1 MKRLKKLFAAG
12 LMTVVTGFA
21 CVGSAVANFAKAF
34 FSFGSVNAAVGENKN
49 TNTDSLVVRGKIVTV
64 SNFPSTENL
73 ERGTKIDLPYL
84 GKEGEIFDVVAT
96 DAPSASAST
105 AFATGDHLYAE
116 ITNPYGVKLTKY
128 DDTVSSQAGFGKTA
142 VAEAGQGQVS
152 YNETSKKLELTP
164 AIAGTYK
171 VQYYVMNADR
181 TWTSSPVYELS
192 VQKTTYGMEM
202 VENSATV
209 MPSTVKVVE
218 ASTKVTV
225 GLPLVYD
232 KEGNLVTD
240 DIVLGD
246 KFAENGEDYYYVA
259 KYESR
264 ATETNTLKLG
274 EVTNV
279 SLSDTV
285 QNTYAEYKTYYVRKV
300 KASDYDASADKARYK
315 LYVEAGNQTNA
326 TVTGTKTALNFVDAS
341 KVTTEGVA
349 YDLNAYEFNAS
360 KGINSIQYKLCM
372 NNDSATPAKPE
383 TYLTRTIEGKSTY
396 DNSEVE
402 LGATPAKKFLSTDL
416 EYGEKTYLPKVS
428 AVDLKNN
435 KSSVNA
441 FYYYTVKVKTK
452 DGYSVEKVTMGK
464 DEKGFYF
471 IPMAA
476 TGSTYEIY
484 YNVRDFYGNTV
495 EDDDNADYPNHYQVS
510 ITDRKSPTVSFAR
523 SFNGLA
529 TDISTEDLTDYSY
542 SIPTKVKIGDT
553 IAVPAIYASDNSGL
567 SSITRSIQSKD
578 KTFKSTKEGETTS
591 TNVSGTIYLTRQD
604 GTTATSSGFT
614 LGQSGSTINDIVK
627 FSDVSYENGFKVVNN
642 EFTKQD
648 GTTFENDEYM
658 RAKNSQVAFVKI
670 DGKVFGKGTYT
681 LTLNATDKA
690 LNSNSSSRTYTFEVV
705 EDDVD
710 FGTPTV
716 TYGKS
721 TVNNVTKD
729 QEFKIAVPKIS
740 DNQTTNP
747 LVRYYAVVTNG
758 ANVTYHQLSLDDSKS
773 NIVVKMNETIGETNK
788 TLYELAAETT
798 SRNFEIRAYV
808 MNYGSKFYE
817 TNRVTLA
824 GATKAQAEELILNW
838 FKENYDAKADEEKDK
853 SVAMASYKISL
864 KNLDDKEAPVFVN
877 ETGTIFDQ
885 NTVEVEQFKEIEVNG
900 VKFTDNTSSAY
911 VYAEVR
917 DSKGNIYDYSE
928 RGSLVIKEVGG
939 KYEYTF
945 PGIKFTPTNADKENY
960 YTVTYMLQDRGGNT
974 VSYSVVLVQAKDK
987 QAPVISGV
995 DNSDA
1000 TIELGETLNLYQI
1013 VATDNQSSE
1022 GEITLNFEV
1031 KDQNGKYVNSW
1042 CNDFNRTFTPEA
1054 VGTYTVSV
1062 SATDKDGNTST
1073 KSSFTVKVQDTLKP
1087 VINLIGDTTD
1097 EISYSEDDIA
1107 TAFPQVSIPTF
1118 TVADQKPENSTV
1130 TKGGIFGATG
1140 SIKLSAPTKGSDN
1153 KSEYEYDMQG
1163 KLKDGKDRFNFTRE
1177 GDMFKFTPDA
1187 RGTYTIT
1194 YTATDNNGNKAEN
1207 EKTIT
1212 IRVGDTEAPQI
1223 ILTSS
1228 LKNILDAG
1236 FVLGENTTLKIN
1248 TNARIYSESN
1258 YDSEHVYLKDNVAG
1272 IEGFNCKEYKNPDDE
1287 SEVLYHY
1294 YTVGVTITDGNSS
1307 RVSSTSDDNGYMTFN
1322 FKSAGTYTITFTATD
1337 KAGNNETWSRQFKV
1351 VAPDSTTSEKTT
1363 IIGTILIVIS
1373 AIVLAGVVLYFI
1385 KGTKIAKNRKKGK
1398 KVDNKKNDKIEA

>member
-21 CVGSAVANFAKAF
+21 CVGGAVANFAKVF
-34 FSFGSVNAAVGENKN
+34 FSRGSVDAATVGDNKN
-49 TNTDSLVVRGKIVTV
+49 TNADSSVVRGKVVTV
-64 SNFPSTENL
+64 SNFPSTEKL
-73 ERGTKIDLPYL
+73 ERGDTIQLPYL
-84 GKEGEIFDVVAT
+84 GTEGGIADIAVSSS
-96 DAPSASAST
+96 SASG
-105 AFATGDHLYAE
+105 FAAGDHLYME

-128 DDTVSSQAGFGKTA
+128 SDAVTYQEGNGKTDFTDI
-142 VAEAGQGQVS
+142 GQGQLS
-152 YNETSKKLELTP
+152 YNAVTKRIEFTP
-164 AIAGTYK
+164 IIAGTYK
-171 VQYYVMNADR
+171 VQYYVKNADDV
-181 TWTSSPVYELS
+181 WTSSPVYELS
-192 VQKTTYGMEM
+192 VAKTTYGMEM
-202 VENSATV
+202 IDNSASV
-209 MPSTVKVVE
+209 MPSTVKVTE
-218 ASTKVTV
+218 ASAKVTV
-225 GLPLVYD
+225 GLPLVKD
-232 KEGNLVTD
+232 KEGNLVTG
-240 DIVLGD
+240 DIILGD
-246 KFAENGEDYYYVA
+246 KFAENGEEYYYVA

-264 ATETNTLKLG
+264 ATKDAQVKLG
-274 EVTNV
+274 DVTNV
-279 SLSDTV
+279 SLSDEV

-300 KASDYDASADKARYK
+300 KVSEYDALADKAEYK

-326 TVTGTKTALNFVDAS
+326 TVSGTKTTLGFVDAS
-341 KVTTEGVA
+341 KVTAQGVA
-349 YDLNAYEFNAS
+349 YDLNPYQFDAA
-360 KGINSIQYKLCM
+360 KGINSVQYKLCL
-372 NNDSATPAKPE
+372 NKSSSTIANPE

-396 DNSEVE
+396 DNTEVE

-441 FYYYTVKVKTK
+441 FYYYTIKVKTK
-452 DGYSVEKVTMGK
+452 DGYSVDKVTMGK
-464 DEKGFYF
+464 DENGFYF
-471 IPMAA
+471 IPLAA

-510 ITDRKSPTVSFAR
+510 ITDRKSPSVTFAR
-523 SFNGLA
+523 SYNGMA
-529 TDISTEDLTDYSY
+529 EDASEGLSDFSY
-542 SIPTKVKIGDT
+542 AIPTKVKLGDT
-553 IAVPAIYASDNSGL
+553 IAIPAIYASDNSGI
-567 SSITRSIQSKD
+567 SSIMRSIQSKD
-578 KTFKSTKEGETTS
+578 KTFKSTKAGETTS
-591 TNVSGTIYLTRQD
+591 TNISGTIYITRQD
-604 GTTATSSGFT
+604 GTTSTSSGFA
-614 LGQSGSTINDIVK
+614 LGAEGSKIDDIVK
-627 FSDVSYENGFKVVNN
+627 FSDVSYADSFKVAGNQ
-642 EFTKQD
+642 FTKQD
-648 GTTFENDEYM
+648 GTNFSDDEYM

-670 DGKVFGKGTYT
+670 DEKVFGKGTYT

-721 TVNNVTKD
+721 TVNNVTEK
-729 QEFKIAVPKIS
+729 QEVKIAVPKIT

-758 ANVTYHQLSLDDSKS
+758 STVNYHPLSLDSSKS
-773 NIVVKMNETIGETNK
+773 NIVVKMDETVGTTGK
-788 TLYELAAETT
+788 TLYQLAAETT
-798 SRNFEIRAYV
+798 STSFEVRAYV
-808 MNYGSKFYE
+808 MNYGSEFFA
-817 TNRVTLA
+817 TNRVELA
-824 GATKAQAEELILNW
+824 GATNERAEELILNW
-838 FKENYDAKADEEKDK
+838 LKDNYDAKDDENKDK

-864 KNLDDKEAPVFVN
+864 KNLDDKSAPVFDTAA
-877 ETGTIFDQ
+877 TGTIFNQD
-885 NTVEVEQFKEIEVNG
+885 TIEVEQFKEVLVDG

-917 DSKGNIYDYSE
+917 DSKGNLYEYSE
-928 RGSLVIKEVGG
+928 RGPLTIREVGG
-939 KYEYTF
+939 QYEYTF
-945 PGIKFTPTNADKENY
+945 EGIKFTPTNADKDNY

-974 VSYSVVLVQAKDK
+974 VSYSIVLVQAKDK
-987 QAPVISGV
+987 EAPVISGV

-1013 VATDNQSSE
+1013 VASDNQSAE
-1022 GEITLNFEV
+1022 NEITLNFEV
-1031 KDQNGKYVNSW
+1031 ADQNGKMVNSW

-1062 SATDKDGNTST
+1062 SATDKDGNVSA
-1073 KSSFTVKVQDTLKP
+1073 KNSFTVKVQDTLKP
-1087 VINLIGDTTD
+1087 IINLIGDTTD
-1097 EISYSEDDIA
+1097 EISYSEEDIA

-1118 TVADQKPENSTV
+1118 TVADQKPESSTV
-1130 TKGGIFGATG
+1130 TKSGIFGATG

-1163 KLKDGKDRFNFTRE
+1163 KLKDGSDRFNFTLD
-1177 GDMFKFTPDA
+1177 GDVFKFTPDA
-1187 RGTYTIT
+1187 RGTYTVT
-1194 YTATDNNGNKAEN
+1194 YTATDLNGNKAEN
-1207 EKTIT
+1207 EKVIV

-1228 LKNILDAG
+1228 LKNTLDTG
-1236 FVLGENTTLKIN
+1236 FVLGQNTTLKIN
-1248 TNARIYSESN
+1248 TNARIYSETN
-1258 YDSEHVYLKDNVAG
+1258 YDSEHIYLKDNVAG
-1272 IEGFNCKEYKNPDDE
+1272 IEGFNCKEYTNPDDE

-1307 RVSSTSDDNGYMTFN
+1307 RVSSTSDDNGYLTFD

-1337 KAGNNETWSRQFKV
+1337 KAGNKETWSRQFKV
-1351 VAPDSTTSEKTT
+1351 VAPDSSTSEKTT

-1385 KGTKIAKNRKKGK
+1385 RGTKIAKNRKKGNK
-1398 KVDNKKNDKIEA
+1398 PENKKNTKAEA